1 MKTNFQSPSSSPL
14 NASLKLGS
22 ARLHARLARQ
32 LTRTSGHSL
41 DQFASA
47 QNLFGSLW
55 SPVRL
60 DLLKT
65 PLTGHRE

>member
-1 MKTNFQSPSSSPL
+1 MKPKLNSPRSAFF
-14 NASLKLGS
+14 NVGS

-32 LTRTSGHSL
+32 LSRSSGHAS
-41 DQFASA
+41 DQFASN

-60 DLLKT
+60 DLLKA
-65 PLTGHRE
+65 PLTRHRE

>member
-1 MKTNFQSPSSSPL
+1 MKT
-14 NASLKLGS
+14 SLQTLSGSRSGSFKLGS
-22 ARLHARLARQ
+22 ARLHARIARQ
-32 LTRTSGHSL
+32 LVRTSGHSS

-60 DLLKT
+60 DLLKA
-65 PLTGHRE
+65 PLTRYRE

>member
-1 MKTNFQSPSSSPL
+1 MNTKL
-14 NASLKLGS
+14 NSTRSASFNVGS

-32 LTRTSGHSL
+32 LTRTSGHSSE
-41 DQFASA
+41 QFASA

-60 DLLKT
+60 DLLKV
-65 PLTGHRE
+65 PLTRRHE

>member
-1 MKTNFQSPSSSPL
+1 MKTNFQTSRS
-14 NASLKLGS
+14 ASLKLGA

-32 LTRTSGHSL
+32 LTRSSGHSSE
-41 DQFASA
+41 QFASA

-60 DLLKT
+60 DLLKA
-65 PLTGHRE
+65 PLTRHRE